1 MYIKKGGK
9 IKVAFG
15 SIAGYGIYV
24 QLSADNRNGIIMF
37 VNERSQTEPQ
47 IKSLAYTLL
56 DQIQLQTFTIS

>member
-1 MYIKKGGK
+1 M
-9 IKVAFG
+9 AFG
-15 SIAGYGIYV
+15 SIAGEHYGSHV

-56 DQIQLQTFTIS
+56 DQIQPQTFTIS